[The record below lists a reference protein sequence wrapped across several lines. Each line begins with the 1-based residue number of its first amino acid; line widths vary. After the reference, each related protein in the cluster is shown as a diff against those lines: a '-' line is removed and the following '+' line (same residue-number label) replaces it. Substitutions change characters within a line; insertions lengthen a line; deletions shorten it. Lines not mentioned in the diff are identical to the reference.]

1 MKFIIIIVIV
11 LVIIAAAQLMKV
23 YELSSRL
30 RNKDEADVTPAETKF
45 NAGMLLLFYIA
56 LMISS
61 TWLFFHYGARPGL
74 GASASEYGVDIDF
87 LYDVNW
93 LIILIVFYITQS
105 LLFLFAFKYQQK
117 KGRKAVFFA
126 HSTKLELLWTIIPA
140 VVLAGI
146 IIGGLSVW
154 NKITTPKEN
163 ATVIEIYAQ
172 QFGWTVRYAGED
184 NTLGNSD
191 FKVIHETTNPLG
203 VVTTKLI
210 NAKEKAWTRE
220 IDSLTVYLDENGD
233 LTPDATVDEIE
244 DKIERL
250 GRQIRRLDPL
260 RKSQTAET
268 NAAATD
274 DVIVKELHLVKG
286 VDYEFKFRSRDV
298 IHSALFP
305 HFRAQMNCVPG
316 MTTRFS
322 FKPIIT
328 TAEMRA
334 MPDVAKQYKE
344 ISENR
349 VAKGREPVEFDYL
362 LLCNKICGSSHYN
375 MQIKIVV
382 ETQEEFDVWYAKQ
395 SESKTFEML
404 AGLGTTVANE
414 ESIDTNV
421 AAIDTVNVITEPVA
435 Q

>member
-45 NAGMLLLFYIA
+45 NAGMILLFYIA

-61 TWLFFHYGARPGL
+61 TWLFLHYGARPGL
-74 GASASEYGVDIDF
+74 GESASEHGGEIDF

-93 LIILIVFYITQS
+93 IILIIAFYFTQT
-105 LLFLFAFKYQQK
+105 LLFVFAFKYQQK

-140 VVLAGI
+140 IVLAGI
-146 IIGGLSVW
+146 IIGGLTVW
-154 NKITTPKEN
+154 NKITTPKEDT
-163 ATVIEIYAQ
+163 TVIEIYAQ

-191 FKVIHETTNPLG
+191 FKVIDESKNPLG

-210 NAKEKAWTRE
+210 NAREKSWTKE
-220 IDSLTVYLDENGD
+220 IDSLTTYIAEKGD
-233 LTPDATVDEIE
+233 LTPDAIIDEIE

-260 RKSQTAET
+260 RKAQTAET

-286 VDYEFKFRSRDV
+286 KDYEFKFRSRDV

-322 FKPIIT
+322 FKPVIT

-334 MPDVAKQYKE
+334 MPDVQKQYKE
-344 ISENR
+344 ASEKR
-349 VAKGREPVEFDYL
+349 VANGKEAVEFDYL

-375 MQIKIVV
+375 MQIKIIV

-404 AGLGTTVANE
+404 AGLESTVVASG
-414 ESIDTNV
+414 SIDTNV
-421 AAIDTVNVITEPVA
+421 AVIDTVNLITESA
-435 Q
+435 SH

>member
-1 MKFIIIIVIV
+1 
-11 LVIIAAAQLMKV
+11 
-23 YELSSRL
+23 
-30 RNKDEADVTPAETKF
+30 
-45 NAGMLLLFYIA
+45 
-56 LMISS
+56 
-61 TWLFFHYGARPGL
+61 
-74 GASASEYGVDIDF
+74 
-87 LYDVNW
+87 
-93 LIILIVFYITQS
+93 
-105 LLFLFAFKYQQK
+105 
-117 KGRKAVFFA
+117 
-126 HSTKLELLWTIIPA
+126 LLWTIIPA
-140 VVLAGI
+140 IVLAGI
-146 IIGGLSVW
+146 IIGGLTVW
-154 NKITTPKEN
+154 NKITTPKEDT
-163 ATVIEIYAQ
+163 TVIEIYAQ

-191 FKVIHETTNPLG
+191 FKVIDESKNPLG

-210 NAKEKAWTRE
+210 NAREKSWTKE
-220 IDSLTVYLDENGD
+220 IDSLTTYIAEKGD
-233 LTPDATVDEIE
+233 LTPDAIIDEIE

-260 RKSQTAET
+260 RKAQTAET

-286 VDYEFKFRSRDV
+286 KDYEFKFRSRDV

-322 FKPIIT
+322 FKPVIT

-334 MPDVAKQYKE
+334 MPDVQKQYKE
-344 ISENR
+344 ASEKR
-349 VAKGREPVEFDYL
+349 VANGKEAVEFDYL

-375 MQIKIVV
+375 MQIKIIV

-404 AGLGTTVANE
+404 AGLESTVVASG
-414 ESIDTNV
+414 SIDTNV
-421 AAIDTVNVITEPVA
+421 AAIDTVNLITESA
-435 Q
+435 SH